1 MIDCLYDCFKHWAA
15 NGSVGVLSDPHF
27 CDADC
32 KTMNKNWI
40 SPDEHVAMINRKWHK
55 NDTLILLGDLG
66 DPEYVKQ
73 IKAKKILLTGNHDI
87 PHLYRDIVDE
97 LYTGPLWIAEK
108 ILLSHEPIVGLVFV
122 VNIHGHDHAGKM
134 RWIDAAGA
142 KHVNV
147 ASNVCGWMPINLSEE
162 IKNGLVS
169 RIPDIHRVTI
179 DNATKNSIKKKN
191 RVARKNGE
199 PEIAMPVR
207 KPKKTKAPQT
217 PVLTAEEKREKR
229 VKKMCDNYCASCPS
243 RTVDLDNLYIN
254 GGCAKFNEASVVVVN
269 RNTQVGHRK
278 VFTPMLPY
286 NEKAAREY
294 FYASNEKMDGDK
306 FIFCQHCPEMLATI
320 VSTKISL
327 EKVEKKETQ
336 HE

>member
-32 KTMNKNWI
+32 KTMDKNWI

-87 PHLYRDIVDE
+87 PHMYRDIVDE

-147 ASNVCGWMPINLSEE
+147 ASNVCGWLPINLKDE
-162 IKNGLVS
+162 IKNGLIS
-169 RIPDIHRVTI
+169 RIPDIHRITI

-199 PEIAMPVR
+199 PEIKLPER
-207 KPKKTKAPQT
+207 KPKKNKMQPPKQ
-217 PVLTAEEKREKR
+217 LTAEEKHNKR
-229 VKKMCDNYCASCPS
+229 IAKMCDNYCKTCPN
-243 RTVDLDNLYIN
+243 RTVSDDKLYEK
-254 GGCAKFNEASVVVVN
+254 GGCEQFFKPSVLVLNKNNKNIV
-269 RNTQVGHRK
+269 RK
-278 VFTPMLPY
+278 VFTPRD
-286 NEKAAREY
+286 EKSASEQ
-294 FYASNEKMDGDK
+294 FYANHEKLDGDK
-306 FIFCQHCPEMLATI
+306 FVYCATCPEMLGTMKS
-320 VSTKISL
+320 VSAQNGR
-327 EKVEKKETQ
+327 KEQ
-336 HE
+336 NE